1 MHGLDVAPEWDA
13 LRRLLPELRG
23 KRVLDLGCGFGWF
36 CRWTAGQ
43 GAASVLGVELSE
55 RMLARAHAE
64 TRDPAVSYLKSDL
77 EQFSP
82 EAEALDLAY
91 SSLAF
96 HYLTGLESWLARV
109 HAALAPGGVL
119 VCSVEHPIMTAPRHQ
134 DWSSDASGLP
144 TWPVGAYLD
153 EGPRRTNW
161 LAEGII
167 KQHRT
172 IGTYLQLLLAAGF
185 ILTHLEEW
193 GGRSGSGWRTSGVGE
208 GARTSALPA
217 DRLAASPQH
226 PEVDESARIKSAWLT
241 CRSVV
246 RGLMTARGS
255 LSPAPRIFQD
265 VRIGRGPKPR

>member
-1 MHGLDVAPEWDA
+1 MTQNIYDDETFFQGYSQLPRSIHGLDGAPEWDS

-23 KRVLDLGCGFGWF
+23 TRVLDLGCGFGWF
-36 CRWTAGQ
+36 CRWAAGQ

-82 EAEALDLAY
+82 EAEAFDLAY

-96 HYLTGLESWLARV
+96 HYLTGLGGLLARV

-119 VCSVEHPIMTAPRHQ
+119 VCSVEHPMMTAPRHQ

-161 LAEGII
+161 LAEGVI

-185 ILTHLEEW
+185 VLTHLEEW
-193 GGRSGSGWRTSGVGE
+193 G
-208 GARTSALPA
+208 P
-217 DRLAASPQH
+217 SPGQVNEH
-226 PEVDESARIKSAWLT
+226 PEWARERERPPFLLIACRKS
-241 CRSVV
+241 V
-246 RGLMTARGS
+246 
-255 LSPAPRIFQD
+255 APR
-265 VRIGRGPKPR
+265 G